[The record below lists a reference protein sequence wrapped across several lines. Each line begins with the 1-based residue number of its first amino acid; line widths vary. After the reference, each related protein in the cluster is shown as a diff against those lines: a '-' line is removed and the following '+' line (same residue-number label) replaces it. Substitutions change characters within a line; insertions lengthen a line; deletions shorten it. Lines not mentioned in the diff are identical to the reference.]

1 MKIPSV
7 FPVLMKIII
16 KKHSTY
22 CLTGQAGAILCTTAR
37 EDVKFRKSL
46 PENSNNRR
54 KFIMTIKD
62 WKHPGLF
69 AAGVLFGTAGIKAL
83 SSKDAKKLYTNCT
96 AAVLRAKK
104 VVMDTVTTIQ
114 ENAEDI
120 YADAK
125 QINEEREAAE
135 EAVEDVA
142 EETAEEA
149 VEAEAEDTVEA

>member
-1 MKIPSV
+1 
-7 FPVLMKIII
+7 
-16 KKHSTY
+16 
-22 CLTGQAGAILCTTAR
+22 
-37 EDVKFRKSL
+37 
-46 PENSNNRR
+46 
-54 KFIMTIKD
+54 MTMKD

-125 QINEEREAAE
+125 QINEDRAVAAE
-135 EAVEDVA
+135 AEVVDDFCEVETEEAA
-142 EETAEEA
+142 EETAEAATEEA
-149 VEAEAEDTVEA
+149 TEA

>member
-1 MKIPSV
+1 MQSIR
-7 FPVLMKIII
+7 L
-16 KKHSTY
+16 
-22 CLTGQAGAILCTTAR
+22 
-37 EDVKFRKSL
+37 SL
-46 PENSNNRR
+46 
-54 KFIMTIKD
+54 IHI
-62 WKHPGLF
+62 
-69 AAGVLFGTAGIKAL
+69 
-83 SSKDAKKLYTNCT
+83 Y
-96 AAVLRAKK
+96 
-104 VVMDTVTTIQ
+104 TVTTIQ